1 VSKPVDQAAAD
12 EAGQAQPT
20 VGAQLRTARDARGGD
35 LEAASRSLRIE
46 VAMIAALEADDFA
59 ALSAPVFTKGYL
71 KRYAVYLGLDAD
83 GILDRYHEQ
92 VGDEQQPVVSG
103 SSPIK
108 LRDERQVALWIVAAA
123 LLVIVAVA
131 AFWWISGDNDQPAE
145 SPMQLEPLSDPERAV
160 PLSDPEPAV
169 PLSDPEPAAPAD
181 DPEPFPNAPGA
192 AEAALDPDSP
202 GVGASEPESSV
213 VQAESG
219 PAPLQAQG
227 DLQIEL
233 VFTEDCWAEV
243 TDARGN
249 RLFYGLG
256 QAGARSRFSAVPPVS
271 FLIGNVNG
279 VTVTVDGADY
289 TAPPESRRGNLAR
302 FVLSAAGA

>member
-1 VSKPVDQAAAD
+1 MSEPADQAAGDQAD
-12 EAGQAQPT
+12 QAPPT
-20 VGAQLRTARDARGGD
+20 VGAQLRTARDAQGVELD
-35 LEAASRSLRIE
+35 AASRSLRIE
-46 VAMIAALEADDFA
+46 AAMIAALEADDFA

-83 GILDRYHEQ
+83 ALLERYREQ

-108 LRDERQVALWIVAAA
+108 LRDERQIALWIVAAA
-123 LLVIVAVA
+123 LLVIVALA
-131 AFWWISGDNDQPAE
+131 AFLWISRGDDRPAE
-145 SPMQLEPLSDPERAV
+145 PPMQLE
-160 PLSDPEPAV
+160 

-181 DPEPFPNAPGA
+181 DGVPVPDPNPPAPPA
-192 AEAALDPDSP
+192 PPDAALEANSP
-202 GVGASEPESSV
+202 VVADSEPESAV
-213 VQAESG
+213 VQAESE
-219 PAPLQAQG
+219 PAAPSEQV

-233 VFTEDCWAEV
+233 AFTEDCWAEV
-243 TDARGN
+243 TDARGT

-256 QAGARSRFSAVPPVS
+256 RAGARSRFNAVPPVS

-289 TAPPESRRGNLAR
+289 TAPPESRQGNLAR
-302 FVLSAAGA
+302 FVLSATGA